1 MKKQEKDKWRKAP
14 IGKIARDIEAYVR
27 WLKRELPSRPM
38 SIPDTLAMLERAA
51 EMLKGSETRT
61 RWEVW
66 SCYQGS
72 WFIDYSNC
80 LSERE
85 GTELAQR
92 RFDEMKMPHKVVRRD
107 EILTVINEMKGESNE
122 TVQTKNEK

>member
-14 IGKIARDIEAYVR
+14 IGKIARDIEEYVR

-51 EMLKGSETRT
+51 EMLKGTETRT

-66 SCYQGS
+66 SCYQGK
-72 WFIDYSNC
+72 WFRDFTQFRNEKASMLC
-80 LSERE
+80 AR
-85 GTELAQR
+85 R

-107 EILTVINEMKGESNE
+107 EILTEIVKMPI
-122 TVQTKNEK
+122 

>member
-1 MKKQEKDKWRKAP
+1 MMC
-14 IGKIARDIEAYVR
+14 VC
-27 WLKRELPSRPM
+27 KR
-38 SIPDTLAMLERAA
+38 IPDTLAMLERAA

-66 SCYQGS
+66 SCYQGR

-92 RFDEMKMPHKVVRRD
+92 RFEEMKMPHKVVRRD
-107 EILTVINEMKGESNE
+107 EILTVINEMEGESNE